1 MKDKFA
7 SFAKTAVKKADSAF
21 NSPKA
26 KEAKRMGK
34 EVWGVAKVA
43 LGSAIKTAK
52 DVIDKKQ
59 LKIETKRIFLNNK
72 EKIEIKRLAQ
82 ELKKY
87 QNSEHNFKDYFES
100 MKLINT
106 WLKTQ
111 EKE

>member
-1 MKDKFA
+1 
-7 SFAKTAVKKADSAF
+7 
-21 NSPKA
+21 
-26 KEAKRMGK
+26 
-34 EVWGVAKVA
+34 
-43 LGSAIKTAK
+43 
-52 DVIDKKQ
+52 
-59 LKIETKRIFLNNK
+59 LNNK